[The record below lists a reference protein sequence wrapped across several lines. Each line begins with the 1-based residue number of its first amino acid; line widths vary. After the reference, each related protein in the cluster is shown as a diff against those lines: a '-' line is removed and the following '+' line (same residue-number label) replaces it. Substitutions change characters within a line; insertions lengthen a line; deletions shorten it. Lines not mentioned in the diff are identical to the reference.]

1 MMNTLRYFDTHSHY
15 DDRRFEENRDELLT
29 KLFAEDVTCIVGA
42 ATTTKDSATHI
53 ALAEKY
59 PCYYASAGVH
69 PGNIYEQME
78 ISDLAGTMKKLRELL
93 AHPKTVAIGE
103 IGLDYYWEDN
113 PPREMQKEWLHA
125 QLALAE
131 ELGKPVIIHDREA
144 HGDVFDVLLAHPNV
158 KGVLHSCS
166 ASPEMVKDL
175 VRRGWYISFSGVIT
189 YKNAARVLEAVKVV
203 PDDRILIETD
213 CPYLSPVP
221 MRGKTNHSGNLVYTC
236 AKAAE
241 LRGMDPESFARLT
254 HANACKFFGIE
265 DDYDHHL

>member
-1 MMNTLRYFDTHSHY
+1 MENLRYFDTHSHY
-15 DDRRFEENRDELLT
+15 DDRRFDGQRDELLAR
-29 KLFAEDVTCIVGA
+29 LFAEEVTCIVGA
-42 ATTTKDSATHI
+42 ATTTIDSSAHI
-53 ALAEKY
+53 ALAEQY

-78 ISDLAGTMKKLRELL
+78 VSDLASTIDTLRKMLT
-93 AHPKTVAIGE
+93 HPKVVAVGE

-113 PPREMQKEWLHA
+113 PPKEMQKEWLHA
-125 QLALAE
+125 QLTLAE
-131 ELGKPVIIHDREA
+131 EMGKPVIIHDREA
-144 HGDVFDVLLAHPNV
+144 HGDVFDALIAHPNV
-158 KGVLHSCS
+158 RGVLHSCS

-213 CPYLSPVP
+213 CPYLTPVP
-221 MRGKTNHSGNLVYTC
+221 NRGKINHSGNLVYTC

-241 LRGMDPESFARLT
+241 LRGAEPEAFARLT

>member
-1 MMNTLRYFDTHSHY
+1 MEKLRYFDTHSHY
-15 DDRRFEENRDELLT
+15 DDRRFDGQRDELLT
-29 KLFAEDVTCIVGA
+29 RLFDESVTCIVGA
-42 ATTTKDSATHI
+42 ATTTEDSSAHI
-53 ALAEKY
+53 ELSMRY
-59 PCYYASAGVH
+59 PHYYASVGVH

-78 ISDLAGTMKKLRELL
+78 ISNLTDTITTLREMLT
-93 AHPKTVAIGE
+93 HPKVVAIGE

-125 QLALAE
+125 QLSLAE
-131 ELGKPVIIHDREA
+131 ETGYPVIIHDREA
-144 HGDVFDVLLAHPNV
+144 HGDVFDTIVAHPHV
-158 KGVLHSCS
+158 RGVLHSCS
-166 ASPEMVKDL
+166 ASAEMVKDL

-189 YKNAARVLEAVKVV
+189 YKNAARVLEALKAV
-203 PDDRILIETD
+203 PDDRLLIETD

-241 LRGMDPESFARLT
+241 LRETDAETVARLT

-265 DDYDHHL
+265 DEYDHHL

>member
-1 MMNTLRYFDTHSHY
+1 MNTLRYFDSHSHY
-15 DDRRFEENRDELLT
+15 DDRRFDENRDELLT
-29 KLFAEDVTCIVGA
+29 NLFKNDVTCIVGA
-42 ATTTKDSATHI
+42 ATTTIDSMAHI
-53 ALAEKY
+53 ALSERY
-59 PCYYASAGVH
+59 PCYYATVGVH
-69 PGNIYEQME
+69 PGNIFEQLE
-78 ISDLAGTMKKLRELL
+78 QCSLEETISELRRLL
-93 AHPKTVAIGE
+93 EHPKVVAIGE

-131 ELGKPVIIHDREA
+131 ETGYPVIIHDREA
-144 HGDVFDVLLAHPNV
+144 HGDIFDALLAHPNV

-166 ASPEMVKDL
+166 CSAEMAKELVK
-175 VRRGWYISFSGVIT
+175 RGWYISFSGVIT
-189 YKNAARVLEAVKVV
+189 YKNAAKVLDVVKSV

-221 MRGKTNHSGNLVYTC
+221 MRGKTNHSGNLCYTA

-241 LRGMDPESFARLT
+241 LREVEIESFLRQV
-254 HANACKFFGIE
+254 HANACNLFRIE

>member
-1 MMNTLRYFDTHSHY
+1 METLRYLDTHSHY
-15 DDRRFEENRDELLT
+15 NDERFGAERDDLLT
-29 KLFAEDVTCIVGA
+29 RLFADNVIAVIGA
-42 ATTTKDSATHI
+42 ATTTADAREHL
-53 ALAEKY
+53 ALADRY
-59 PCYYASAGVH
+59 PHYYAAVGIH
-69 PGNIYEQME
+69 PGNIFDQEK
-78 ISDLAGTMKKLRELL
+78 ISNLPATLDTLRKMLQ
-93 AHPKTVAIGE
+93 HPKAIAIGE

-131 ELGKPVIIHDREA
+131 ETGCPVVIHDREA
-144 HGDVFDVLLAHPNV
+144 HGDVFDALCAHPNV
-158 KGVLHSCS
+158 IGVLHSCS

-189 YKNAARVLEAVKVV
+189 YKNAARILDSVRVV

-221 MRGKTNHSGNLVYTC
+221 MRGKTNHSGNLCYTA

-241 LRGMDPESFARLT
+241 LRGQDIEDFLRMA
-254 HANACKFFGIE
+254 HANACKLFQIE
-265 DDYDHHL
+265 ELYDHYL